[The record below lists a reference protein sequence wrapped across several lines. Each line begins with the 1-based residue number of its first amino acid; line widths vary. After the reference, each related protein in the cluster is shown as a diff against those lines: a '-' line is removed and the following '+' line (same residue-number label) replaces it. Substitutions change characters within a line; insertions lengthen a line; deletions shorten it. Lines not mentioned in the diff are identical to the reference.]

1 MLRKSLLAIAALTI
15 MSGSAAAQGIPVNL
29 WPPSGSV
36 AAGSYL
42 GRGVQIYVCTLV
54 GSARQWTWKAP
65 LATLFD
71 SQGNRFA
78 DYSYGPTWEAPDG
91 SKIVGTVVA
100 TAPAPR
106 PGAILWYLASV
117 SESSGIGVLIGMR
130 SVQQLN
136 TVGGLLG
143 GPCPTPGQERR
154 VNYTADYL
162 FWK

>member
-1 MLRKSLLAIAALTI
+1 
-15 MSGSAAAQGIPVNL
+15 
-29 WPPSGSV
+29 
-36 AAGSYL
+36 
-42 GRGVQIYVCTLV
+42 
-54 GSARQWTWKAP
+54 
-65 LATLFD
+65 
-71 SQGNRFA
+71 
-78 DYSYGPTWEAPDG
+78 
-91 SKIVGTVVA
+91 
-100 TAPAPR
+100 
-106 PGAILWYLASV
+106 V

>member
-1 MLRKSLLAIAALTI
+1 M
-15 MSGSAAAQGIPVNL
+15 
-29 WPPSGSV
+29 

-42 GRGVQIYVCTLV
+42 GRGVQIYVCSLV

-65 LATLFD
+65 EATLYD
-71 SQGNRFA
+71 AEDKKFA
-78 DYSYGPTWEAPDG
+78 GYLYGPTWEAPDR
-91 SKIVGTVVA
+91 SKIVAAITA

-106 PGAILWYLASV
+106 PGAILWYLAAV
-117 SESSGIGVLIGMR
+117 SEASGTGVLAGTR
-130 SVQQLN
+130 FVQQIN
-136 TVGGLLG
+136 TVGGLLN